1 MALEKTQRRAA
12 DIFICS
18 MMSVRKVKTL
28 KKPQFELGEL
38 MELWG
43 KAAVIETWLTRC
55 SHRGRVQGNHVVGG
69 RNSMSKGLEVG
80 IRLADLRNRKK
91 LVFLGSP
98 E

>member
-1 MALEKTQRRAA
+1 MSYRDISRGVQWRAA
-12 DIFICS
+12 GGVWDDPGD
-18 MMSVRKVKTL
+18 R
-28 KKPQFELGEL
+28 
-38 MELWG
+38 ELWG

>member
-43 KAAVIETWLTRC
+43 KAAVLEKLLGLRQVLKLNKL
-55 SHRGRVQGNHVVGG
+55 RD
-69 RNSMSKGLEVG
+69 MSPQPKNLFTLQTFNGDKYISYL
-80 IRLADLRNRKK
+80 
-91 LVFLGSP
+91 
-98 E
+98 

>member
-1 MALEKTQRRAA
+1 MLPDTDMSYRDISKGVQWRAA
-12 DIFICS
+12 GGVWGGPGD
-18 MMSVRKVKTL
+18 R
-28 KKPQFELGEL
+28 
-38 MELWG
+38 ELWG